1 MANPFKK
8 IIAYDKEEMISKAF
22 RDAAK
27 KAKNADVKGTGYEKA
42 FQKEGIRIKY
52 ASDSLYT
59 KLKESAAS
67 FPDFNDLPI
76 VYRELL
82 DLVIGRKKLEEN
94 LQNMVWSANRI
105 KKLQMNYLVKLK
117 KTRTT
122 NQCRDLRKDFY
133 GRATSYLRKYKK
145 QIQEVYLASIQ
156 LKNLPDF
163 EDVTTVIIAGL
174 PNVGKSSLLRCLTSA
189 RPKVQPYPFTT
200 KGLMLGFRNF
210 RFKKVQFIDTPG
222 LLDRSLKKRNKIE
235 MQALVVLKHLA
246 NIIVYV
252 FDISETS
259 GYSLEEQMKLYK
271 EIKKLFKKKTISVAN
286 KTDVKGMRELKELK
300 LENIPISCQTKKGI
314 DDLLKEIEQSLKNT
328 KH

>member
-8 IIAYDKEEMISKAF
+8 VVAYDKEEMISKAF
-22 RDAAK
+22 RDASK
-27 KAKNADVKGTGYEKA
+27 KAKNAVIKGTGYEKA

-59 KLKESAAS
+59 KMKDSVNS
-67 FPDFNDLPI
+67 FPNLNELPDI
-76 VYRELL
+76 YRELL
-82 DLVIGRKKLEEN
+82 DLIIGKKKLEEN
-94 LQNMVWSANRI
+94 LQNITWSANRI

-156 LKNLPDF
+156 LRNLPDF

-174 PNVGKSSLLRCLTSA
+174 PNVGKSSILRCLTGA
-189 RPKVQPYPFTT
+189 RPKVQSYPFTT
-200 KGLMLGFRNF
+200 KGLMLGFRDF

-235 MQALVVLKHLA
+235 MQAIVVLKHLA
-246 NIIVYV
+246 NIIVYI

-271 EIKKLFKKKTISVAN
+271 EIKKLFKKKMIAVVN
-286 KTDVKGMRELKELK
+286 KVDVEGMRELEELK
-300 LENIPISCQTKKGI
+300 LKNIPVSCETKKGI
-314 DDLLKEIEQSLKNT
+314 DDLLKEIKESI
-328 KH
+328 